1 MLAWEKASLLR
12 EIIMSDVPECVW
24 RSDTICSN
32 SFPLYD
38 LDSNVN
44 GYVFEFQN
52 GLMPAGFIQIDLSSG
67 VAQLDRYCFSGVHTA
82 KVLAQNQRLS
92 MADAQ
97 VVYLGGYSYLLK
109 NTSQNCSTQSE
120 YVHLYTGESVSLNSR
135 ELRAEY
141 EQFVEQKSIAAKRVS
156 VQPYA
161 TTTTKFVAGYQS
173 IGWETYSSVGD
184 SKRNTCAP
192 IAVTNI
198 CKYWARCQ
206 GKTNL
211 FPNTSYTYTTLRD
224 KMRPYNNISMTDSS
238 KVRPKWIEYVTQRG
252 YGYAS
257 YVLPKNGTNNTVSF
271 NDFKYFI
278 DWNRPFLYQYGGHA
292 AAAFG
297 YQMID
302 AQTVAILADA
312 TSSTCIYLNWTNIT
326 HTVNPVSCSVIPL

>member
-1 MLAWEKASLLR
+1 MLR

-52 GLMPAGFIQIDLSSG
+52 GLMPAGFIQIDLSSE

-141 EQFVEQKSIAAKRVS
+141 EQFVE
-156 VQPYA
+156 
-161 TTTTKFVAGYQS
+161 
-173 IGWETYSSVGD
+173 
-184 SKRNTCAP
+184 
-192 IAVTNI
+192 
-198 CKYWARCQ
+198 
-206 GKTNL
+206 
-211 FPNTSYTYTTLRD
+211 
-224 KMRPYNNISMTDSS
+224 
-238 KVRPKWIEYVTQRG
+238 
-252 YGYAS
+252 
-257 YVLPKNGTNNTVSF
+257 
-271 NDFKYFI
+271 
-278 DWNRPFLYQYGGHA
+278 
-292 AAAFG
+292 
-297 YQMID
+297 
-302 AQTVAILADA
+302 
-312 TSSTCIYLNWTNIT
+312 
-326 HTVNPVSCSVIPL
+326 